1 MSHVFSKTYSCHFCE
16 ELFVSEVSVVTH
28 ERIHTGIIKF
38 ECKICDFK
46 ANRYVEMEEHK
57 KVNFTLSQNE
67 LYNRMNMVTCAPSAR
82 KSLPNGPKSKII
94 RFASTEDISRAK
106 VVPVSGQI
114 SFQKSG

>member
-1 MSHVFSKTYSCHFCE
+1 MQHEIFDSKKTKVSFCIYLVIQFFRKHKKMSHVFSKTYSCHFCE

-57 KVNFTLSQNE
+57 KVVLS
-67 LYNRMNMVTCAPSAR
+67 YYS
-82 KSLPNGPKSKII
+82 
-94 RFASTEDISRAK
+94 IS
-106 VVPVSGQI
+106 I
-114 SFQKSG
+114 S